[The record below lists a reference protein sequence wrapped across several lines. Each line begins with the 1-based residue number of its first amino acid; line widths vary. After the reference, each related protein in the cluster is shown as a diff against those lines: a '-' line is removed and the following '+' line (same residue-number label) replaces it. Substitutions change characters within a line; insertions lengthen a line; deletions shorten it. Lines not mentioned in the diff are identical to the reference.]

1 MSDLQQ
7 IEQEKN
13 IKRWGG
19 LCGIFG
25 GILFLIVFA
34 FVAIYI
40 LPEPSVL
47 EDRVTRF
54 PDIKILRVIE
64 NLVYLTALL
73 MIIPLFTAIYQTLKK
88 SKPVL
93 ALLGLIFIIVGL
105 ASMIISSTPHVAH
118 SKISGLL
125 QTSMTRDLDTLTLIW
140 QAIWGIFEAM
150 LYIGFLVIPV
160 GFIFLGKAMFGTK
173 VFGKGFGLVSL
184 ILGFIG
190 VAAAFLQ
197 LIFPASDA
205 GAISFFTIIIFSF
218 IFGIKTFKAS
228 KV

>member
-19 LCGIFG
+19 LCGIIG

-34 FVAIYI
+34 FVIIFI

-47 EDRVTRF
+47 KDRVIRF
-54 PDIKILRVIE
+54 PDIKNLRVIE

-73 MIIPLFTAIYQTLKK
+73 MIIPLITALYQTLKK
-88 SKPVL
+88 LKPAL
-93 ALLGLIFIIVGL
+93 ALLGFVFIIIGL

-118 SKISGLL
+118 SKISALL
-125 QTSMTRDLDTLTLIW
+125 QASITKDLETITLIW
-140 QAIWGIFEAM
+140 QAIGGIFEAM

-173 VFGKGFGLVSL
+173 VFGKGFGLVSM
-184 ILGFIG
+184 ILGIIG
-190 VAAAFLQ
+190 VTAALLQ
-197 LIFPASDA
+197 LIFPASDS
-205 GAISFFTIIIFSF
+205 GALSYFSIIIFSF
-218 IFGIKTFKAS
+218 IFGTKTFKAS